1 MEKVKDELIEK
12 ELKKNEVEA
21 AEIIQDVDKTKDF
34 LLKLEEKLK
43 DIPLVGDALSN
54 VPTLISLVRDYVN
67 KEYPD
72 PPVGTIVAIVAA
84 LLYLLAPVD
93 LIPDVIPGIG
103 YLDDAAVIAF
113 CLKQVG
119 DDVVAYKEWRNL

>member
-119 DDVVAYKEWRNL
+119 DDVVAYKQWRNL